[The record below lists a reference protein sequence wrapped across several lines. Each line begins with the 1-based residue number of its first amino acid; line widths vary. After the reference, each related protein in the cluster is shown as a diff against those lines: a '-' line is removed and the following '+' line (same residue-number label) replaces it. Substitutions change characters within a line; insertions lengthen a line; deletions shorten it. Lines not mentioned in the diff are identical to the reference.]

1 MVWNIWIMFHFIY
14 GMSFFPL
21 TNSYFSRWLKQPTN
35 IYIYI
40 YIYTL
45 RLVVFIF
52 AFWEGK
58 LMLYLSTPQ
67 CVWMCIVSPGSFK
80 GAALRGIP
88 EAIHLNTNRR
98 SRLWTPAGL
107 SSVISSWEDYHILVG
122 GLEHGFYDFISYMG
136 CHPSHWLPSGYLT

>member
-1 MVWNIWIMFHFIY
+1 MVGGLEHLDYVPFHIWDVILPIDELI
-14 GMSFFPL
+14 FFKMVKT
-21 TNSYFSRWLKQPTN
+21 TNQ
-35 IYIYI
+35 YI

-88 EAIHLNTNRR
+88 EAIYLNTNRR

-107 SSVISSWEDYHILVG
+107 PSVISSWEDYHILVG
-122 GLEHGFYDFISYMG
+122 GLEHDFYDFISYMG